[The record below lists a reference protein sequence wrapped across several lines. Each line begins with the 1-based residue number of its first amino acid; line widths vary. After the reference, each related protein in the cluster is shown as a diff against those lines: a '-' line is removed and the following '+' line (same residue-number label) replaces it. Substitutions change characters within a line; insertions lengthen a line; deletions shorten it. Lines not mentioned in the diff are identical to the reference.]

1 MREIIL
7 QEKTQLVDPEQLKQQ
22 LHDSSLR
29 VEFGFQF
36 TTEYTKHGAQG
47 VKDVLFNPNT
57 KAFVSYNEKQ
67 IHVWSQQTGEQ
78 LFVVNFF
85 EETRSHQISCMTYSL
100 QHYLYLV
107 ISTDFKLHVFNEN
120 LILVESIPM
129 KTRLIN
135 QCYFYL
141 VDKNIY
147 DVFRKKVNF
156 DIMSISVVSST

>member
-1 MREIIL
+1 M
-7 QEKTQLVDPEQLKQQ
+7 
-22 LHDSSLR
+22 
-29 VEFGFQF
+29 
-36 TTEYTKHGAQG
+36 
-47 VKDVLFNPNT
+47 
-57 KAFVSYNEKQ
+57 SYNEKQ

-135 QCYFYL
+135 QCYFYEKEQLL
-141 VDKNIY
+141 VTAGIDGCY
-147 DVFRKKVNF
+147 FF
-156 DIMSISVVSST
+156 